1 MRDHGGVP
9 KPTELMENPQVAILV
24 ALDTTMLMAMRA
36 LLAVHT
42 ELLDGS
48 FPRDTTAT
56 QYWADRLIQLGF
68 GVEEALRKYREALF
82 EERRPSSEPAF

>member
-1 MRDHGGVP
+1 MRDHGELP
-9 KPTELMENPQVAILV
+9 KPTELMESPEIAILV

-48 FPRDTTAT
+48 FPRNTTEA

-68 GVEEALRKYREALF
+68 GVEEALRKYREALA
-82 EERRPSSEPAF
+82 EGGSRSSEPDF